1 MDIEDFKNS
10 LDQLPQN
17 MQEVVTILASS
28 STAINISQIS
38 ETLSALTNEILN
50 LVTDNN
56 LKNLTTV
63 VETIAAQLSII
74 VESPWTNIPVD
85 SIVSIPVETIESI
98 QSTITHLDEGQ
109 QTTCQEFIQSH
120 AQEFQKR
127 KMTLP
132 DALALLTLLVT
143 IFFGILQLLPDQQL
157 EKIIEQ
163 NDTRI
168 AQNEVIIQNQTELES
183 VLYDL
188 GNGIH
193 LLTDVVDSIRD
204 GNEDIDDFSKIQSHT
219 DSDDTKQQNTD

>member
-1 MDIEDFKNS
+1 
-10 LDQLPQN
+10 
-17 MQEVVTILASS
+17 
-28 STAINISQIS
+28 
-38 ETLSALTNEILN
+38 
-50 LVTDNN
+50 
-56 LKNLTTV
+56 
-63 VETIAAQLSII
+63 
-74 VESPWTNIPVD
+74 
-85 SIVSIPVETIESI
+85 
-98 QSTITHLDEGQ
+98 
-109 QTTCQEFIQSH
+109 
-120 AQEFQKR
+120 
-127 KMTLP
+127 MTLP

-168 AQNEVIIQNQTELES
+168 AQNEIIIQNQTELES